1 MTDAVGIPQSP
12 ALAEA
17 SPESLAELLSRDPEG
32 YGRQDLDRVIAAMRQ
47 QRERQAASAAQP
59 KPPKG
64 DKGLLGK
71 IAASAEDVGL

>member
-1 MTDAVGIPQSP
+1 MTDTAGIPQSP

-47 QRERQAASAAQP
+47 QRERQAAGAAQP